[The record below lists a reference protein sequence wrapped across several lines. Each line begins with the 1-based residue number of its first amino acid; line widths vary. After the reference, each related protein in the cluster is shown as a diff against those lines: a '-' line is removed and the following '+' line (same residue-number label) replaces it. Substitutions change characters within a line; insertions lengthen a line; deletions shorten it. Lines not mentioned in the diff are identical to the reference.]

1 MKMNNTIA
9 SIGSACTGCSICR
22 LVCSK
27 NAITLKENREG
38 FTYPIIDMSIC
49 VNCGLCLAKCP
60 IHNKS
65 SILNKEIQ
73 RVYAAYNRSEQDR
86 YESSSGGIF
95 VLLARSV
102 IAMGGCVYGAA
113 YADDLSVFHCKVDTE
128 DGLKR
133 LMKSKYI
140 QSDVGNT
147 YAYCK
152 KDLEN
157 GKTVLFTGTPCQIA
171 GLKSYLGKE
180 YDGLLTQ
187 DFVCHGIPSSKVWR
201 DWKMYLEKHHSEISS
216 VDFRSKISG
225 WFFFYISYKLC
236 INKFIHIS
244 SREDPYFVGF
254 NDSLYLRES
263 CYDCKFKKD
272 NHYSDITLGD
282 FWAVKKMAPVMNDDK
297 GVSILFLNTKTAIEW
312 YERVKQNLIYMPLN
326 YELVCVNHN
335 MIVNSAGHRDLRDKF
350 YEKYNG
356 YNLQKVVDNL
366 RIKPS
371 IKKRIKNRIIKIFKK
386 GF

>member
-38 FTYPIIDMSIC
+38 FTYPVIDMSIC

-216 VDFRSKISG
+216 VDFRSKING
-225 WFFFYISYKLC
+225 WFFFHISYKLC

-244 SREDPYFVGF
+244 SR
-254 NDSLYLRES
+254 
-263 CYDCKFKKD
+263 
-272 NHYSDITLGD
+272 
-282 FWAVKKMAPVMNDDK
+282 
-297 GVSILFLNTKTAIEW
+297 
-312 YERVKQNLIYMPLN
+312 
-326 YELVCVNHN
+326 
-335 MIVNSAGHRDLRDKF
+335 
-350 YEKYNG
+350 
-356 YNLQKVVDNL
+356 
-366 RIKPS
+366 
-371 IKKRIKNRIIKIFKK
+371 
-386 GF
+386 

>member
-1 MKMNNTIA
+1 
-9 SIGSACTGCSICR
+9 
-22 LVCSK
+22 
-27 NAITLKENREG
+27 
-38 FTYPIIDMSIC
+38 
-49 VNCGLCLAKCP
+49 
-60 IHNKS
+60 
-65 SILNKEIQ
+65 
-73 RVYAAYNRSEQDR
+73 
-86 YESSSGGIF
+86 
-95 VLLARSV
+95 
-102 IAMGGCVYGAA
+102 
-113 YADDLSVFHCKVDTE
+113 
-128 DGLKR
+128 
-133 LMKSKYI
+133 MKSKYI

-216 VDFRSKISG
+216 VDFRSKING
-225 WFFFYISYKLC
+225 WFFFHISYKLC

-263 CYDCKFKKD
+263 CYDCRFKKD

-282 FWAVKKMAPVMNDDK
+282 FWEVKKMAPVMNDDK
-297 GVSILFLNTKTAIEW
+297 GVSILFLNTKKAIEW

-356 YNLQKVVDNL
+356 CNLQKVVANL

-371 IKKRIKNRIIKIFKK
+371 IKKRIKKRIIKIFKK
-386 GF
+386 VF